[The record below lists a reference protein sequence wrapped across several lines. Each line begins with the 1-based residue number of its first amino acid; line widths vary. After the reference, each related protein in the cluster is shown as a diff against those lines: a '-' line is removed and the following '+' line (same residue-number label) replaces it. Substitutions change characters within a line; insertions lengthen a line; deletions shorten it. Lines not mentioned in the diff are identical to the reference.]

1 MESTDLVSLL
11 RIYATALKKKSFSN
25 ENENAQP
32 RARAQVQKKRTSPPL
47 DPGPKIQISKY
58 VSSADDVYL
67 SQFRDLVPAKFHTDP
82 VSITRNY
89 FHRRSGHVAAWRNV
103 AVRDKRACGNLSWQ
117 PRIGFSFKEIA
128 VFIFWTDKVTSDNNI
143 RKSPICEWNSWMKF
157 MDSIHEF
164 FNVHML
170 VIFRDY
176 NIKDNSKLMCQFI
189 FIFVIHVFF
198 EKNSWH
204 V

>member
-67 SQFRDLVPAKFHTDP
+67 SQFRDLVSAKFHTDP

-89 FHRRSGHVAAWRNV
+89 FHRRFGHVAAWRNV
-103 AVRDKRACGNLSWQ
+103 AVHDKRACGNLSWQ
-117 PRIGFSFKEIA
+117 PRIRFSFKEIA
-128 VFIFWTDKVTSDNNI
+128 VFIFWDWQGDKWQQH
-143 RKSPICEWNSWMKF
+143 KKEPHLWMKF
-157 MDSIHEF
+157 MDEIHGF
-164 FNVHML
+164 
-170 VIFRDY
+170 
-176 NIKDNSKLMCQFI
+176 
-189 FIFVIHVFF
+189 
-198 EKNSWH
+198 NSW
-204 V
+204 VF